1 MTEPRLGIVILAAG
15 EARRFG
21 ACKQL
26 ALLHTKPLLQH
37 VIDAALP
44 LRPTRL
50 IVMTGKY
57 HEAIAA
63 AKNEGVVTGAELIL
77 NPDWSSG
84 MSSSIRLGCELLS
97 DDCDQLL
104 VLLADQVLVSTSE
117 LETLVAQA
125 VDGGSA
131 CAGFGETVGPPA
143 VFSRVWYPD
152 LLTLNAEN
160 GAKKLLTDPAKQ
172 VTIVPMKSAGWDID
186 SKDDLERLSDVS
198 SYIFGN

>member
-1 MTEPRLGIVILAAG
+1 MTESRLGIVILAAG

-26 ALLHTKPLLQH
+26 ALFHKKPLLQH

-50 IVMTGKY
+50 VVMTGKY

-63 AKNEGVVTGAELIL
+63 ANEEGVVTGAELIH

-117 LETLVAQA
+117 LETLIARA

-131 CAGFGETVGPPA
+131 CAGFSETVGPPA
-143 VFSRVWYPD
+143 VFSRAWYPD

-160 GAKKLLTDPAKQ
+160 GAKKLLNDPAKQ
-172 VTIVPMKSAGWDID
+172 VAIVPMKSAGWDID

>member
-26 ALLHTKPLLQH
+26 ALFHTKPLLQH

-50 IVMTGKY
+50 VVMTGKY
-57 HEAIAA
+57 HEAIAEA
-63 AKNEGVVTGAELIL
+63 NDEGVVTGAELIY
-77 NPDWSSG
+77 NPGWSSG

-117 LETLVAQA
+117 LETLIAQA
-125 VDGGSA
+125 VDGSSA
-131 CAGFGETVGPPA
+131 CAGFSETVGPPA
-143 VFSRVWYPD
+143 VFSRAWYPD

>member
-50 IVMTGKY
+50 VVMTGKY

-63 AKNEGVVTGAELIL
+63 AKDEGVVTGAELIR

-84 MSSSIRLGCELLS
+84 MSSSIRLGCELLA

-117 LETLVAQA
+117 LETLTAQA

-131 CAGFGETVGPPA
+131 CAGFSETVGPPA
-143 VFSRVWYPD
+143 VFSRAWYPD

-198 SYIFGN
+198 RYIFGN

>member
-26 ALLHTKPLLQH
+26 ALFHTKPLLQH

-44 LRPTRL
+44 LRPSRL
-50 IVMTGKY
+50 VVMTGKY

-63 AKNEGVVTGAELIL
+63 ANDEGLVTGAELIY
-77 NPDWSSG
+77 NSDWSSG

-97 DDCDQLL
+97 DDCNQLL

-117 LETLVAQA
+117 LETLIAQA

-131 CAGFGETVGPPA
+131 CAGFSETVGPPA
-143 VFSRVWYPD
+143 VFSTAWYPD
-152 LLTLNAEN
+152 LLTLSAEN

-172 VTIVPMKSAGWDID
+172 VKIVPMKSAGWDID
-186 SKDDLERLSDVS
+186 SKDDLERISDVS
-198 SYIFGN
+198 NYIFGD

>member
-1 MTEPRLGIVILAAG
+1 MTKPRLGIVILAAG

-26 ALLHTKPLLQH
+26 ALFHKKPLLQH

-44 LRPTRL
+44 LRPSRL
-50 IVMTGKY
+50 VVMTGKY

-63 AKNEGVVTGAELIL
+63 AKNEGAVTGAELIH

-84 MSSSIRLGCELLS
+84 MSSSIRLGCELLA

-104 VLLADQVLVSTSE
+104 VLLADQVLVSTRE
-117 LETLVAQA
+117 LETLTAQA
-125 VDGGSA
+125 VGGGSA
-131 CAGFGETVGPPA
+131 CAGFSETVGPPA
-143 VFSRVWYPD
+143 VFSRAWYPN

-160 GAKKLLTDPAKQ
+160 GAKKLLTDPAKE

-186 SKDDLERLSDVS
+186 SKDDLERLSEVS

>member
-50 IVMTGKY
+50 VVMTGKY
-57 HEAIAA
+57 HEDIAS
-63 AKNEGVVTGAELIL
+63 AKDQGVVTGAELIH
-77 NPDWSSG
+77 NPDWPSG
-84 MSSSIRLGCELLS
+84 MSSSIRLGCELLA

-117 LETLVAQA
+117 LETLTAQA
-125 VDGGSA
+125 VDGRSA
-131 CAGFGETVGPPA
+131 CAGFSETVGPPA
-143 VFSRVWYPD
+143 VFSRACYPD
-152 LLTLNAEN
+152 LLTLSAEN

-198 SYIFGN
+198 RYIFGN

>member
-26 ALLHTKPLLQH
+26 ALFHTKPLLQH

-44 LRPTRL
+44 LRPAR
-50 IVMTGKY
+50 IVVMTGKY

-63 AKNEGVVTGAELIL
+63 AKDEGVVTDAELIH

-84 MSSSIRLGCELLS
+84 MSSSIRLGCELLYY
-97 DDCDQLL
+97 DCDQLL

-117 LETLVAQA
+117 LETLIAQA
-125 VDGGSA
+125 VDGSSA
-131 CAGFGETVGPPA
+131 CAGFSETVGPPA
-143 VFSRVWYPD
+143 VFCRAWYPD

-198 SYIFGN
+198 NYIFGN

>member
-26 ALLHTKPLLQH
+26 ALFHTKPLLQH

-50 IVMTGKY
+50 VVMTGKY

-63 AKNEGVVTGAELIL
+63 ANDEGVVTGAELIH

-117 LETLVAQA
+117 LETLIARA

-131 CAGFGETVGPPA
+131 CAGFSETVGPPA
-143 VFSRVWYPD
+143 VFSRAWYPD

-160 GAKKLLTDPAKQ
+160 GAKKLLNDPAKQ
-172 VTIVPMKSAGWDID
+172 VAIVPMKSAGWDID

>member
-1 MTEPRLGIVILAAG
+1 MTEPRLGIIILAAG

-26 ALLHTKPLLQH
+26 AAFHKKPLLQH

-44 LRPTRL
+44 LRYARL
-50 IVMTGKY
+50 VVMTGKY
-57 HEAIAA
+57 HEAIVV
-63 AKNEGVVTGAELIL
+63 AKDKGVLTGAELIY

-104 VLLADQVLVSTSE
+104 VLLADQVLVSTTE
-117 LETLVAQA
+117 LETLLAEA
-125 VDGGSA
+125 TDGGSA
-131 CAGFGETVGPPA
+131 CAGFSETVGPPA
-143 VFSRVWYPD
+143 VFSRGWYPE

-160 GAKKLLTDPAKQ
+160 GAKKLLTDPSKQ

>member
-26 ALLHTKPLLQH
+26 ALFHKKPLLQH

-50 IVMTGKY
+50 VVMTGKY

-63 AKNEGVVTGAELIL
+63 AKDEGVVTGAELIR

-117 LETLVAQA
+117 LETLIARA

-131 CAGFGETVGPPA
+131 CAGFSETVGPPA
-143 VFSRVWYPD
+143 VFSRAWYPD

-160 GAKKLLTDPAKQ
+160 GAKKLLNDPAKQ
-172 VTIVPMKSAGWDID
+172 VAIVPMKSAGWDID

>member
-26 ALLHTKPLLQH
+26 ALFHTKPLLQH

-44 LRPTRL
+44 LRPAR
-50 IVMTGKY
+50 IVVMTGKY

-63 AKNEGVVTGAELIL
+63 AKDEGVVTGAELIY

-117 LETLVAQA
+117 LETLIAQA
-125 VDGGSA
+125 VDGSSA
-131 CAGFGETVGPPA
+131 CAGFSETVGPPA
-143 VFSRVWYPD
+143 VFSRAWYPD

-172 VTIVPMKSAGWDID
+172 VTIIPTKSAGWDID

>member
-15 EARRFG
+15 EARRFSE
-21 ACKQL
+21 CKQL
-26 ALLHTKPLLQH
+26 ALFHTKPLLQH

-50 IVMTGKY
+50 VVMTGKY

-63 AKNEGVVTGAELIL
+63 AKDEGVVTGAELIH

-117 LETLVAQA
+117 LETLTAQA
-125 VDGGSA
+125 VGGGSA
-131 CAGFGETVGPPA
+131 CAGFSETVGPPA
-143 VFSRVWYPD
+143 VFSRAWYPN

>member
-26 ALLHTKPLLQH
+26 ALFHTKPLLQH

-44 LRPTRL
+44 LRPAR
-50 IVMTGKY
+50 IVVMTGKY

-63 AKNEGVVTGAELIL
+63 AKDEGVVTDAELIH
-77 NPDWSSG
+77 NTDWSSG
-84 MSSSIRLGCELLS
+84 MSSSIRLGCELLYY
-97 DDCDQLL
+97 DCDQLL

-117 LETLVAQA
+117 LETLIAQA
-125 VDGGSA
+125 VDGSSA
-131 CAGFGETVGPPA
+131 CAGFSETVGPPA
-143 VFSRVWYPD
+143 VFSRAWYPD

>member
-1 MTEPRLGIVILAAG
+1 MTKPRLGIIILAAG

-26 ALLHTKPLLQH
+26 ALFHTKPLLQH

-44 LRPTRL
+44 LRPARL
-50 IVMTGKY
+50 VVMTGKY
-57 HEAIAA
+57 HEDIAA
-63 AKNEGVVTGAELIL
+63 ANDKGVVTGAELIH
-77 NPDWSSG
+77 NPHWSSG
-84 MSSSIRLGCELLS
+84 MSSSIRLGCELLH

-117 LETLVAQA
+117 LETLIAQA

-131 CAGFGETVGPPA
+131 CAGFSETVGPPA
-143 VFSRVWYPD
+143 VFSRAWYPD

-160 GAKKLLTDPAKQ
+160 GAKKLLTDPTKP

-198 SYIFGN
+198 GYIFGN

>member
-26 ALLHTKPLLQH
+26 ALFHTKPLVQH

-50 IVMTGKY
+50 IVVTGKY
-57 HEAIAA
+57 HEEIAS
-63 AKNEGVVTGAELIL
+63 AKDQGVVTGAELIHNL
-77 NPDWSSG
+77 DWSSG
-84 MSSSIRLGCELLS
+84 MSSSIRLGCELLA

-117 LETLVAQA
+117 LETLIAQA

-131 CAGFGETVGPPA
+131 CAGFSETVGPPA
-143 VFSRVWYPD
+143 VFSRAWYPD

-172 VTIVPMKSAGWDID
+172 VTIVPMKSAGWAID

>member
-26 ALLHTKPLLQH
+26 ALFHTKPLLQH

-44 LRPTRL
+44 LRPKRL

-57 HEAIAA
+57 HKAIATA
-63 AKNEGVVTGAELIL
+63 TDEGVVTGAELIH

-117 LETLVAQA
+117 LETLIAQA

-131 CAGFGETVGPPA
+131 CAGFSETVGPPA
-143 VFSRVWYPD
+143 VFSRAWYPD

>member
-50 IVMTGKY
+50 VVMTGKY
-57 HEAIAA
+57 HEDIVS
-63 AKNEGVVTGAELIL
+63 AKDQGVVTGAELIH

-84 MSSSIRLGCELLS
+84 MSSSIRLGCEILA

-117 LETLVAQA
+117 LETLTAQA

-131 CAGFGETVGPPA
+131 CAGFSETVGPPA
-143 VFSRVWYPD
+143 VFSRACYPD

-198 SYIFGN
+198 RYIFGN

>member
-26 ALLHTKPLLQH
+26 ALFHTKPLLQH

-50 IVMTGKY
+50 VVMTGKY

-63 AKNEGVVTGAELIL
+63 AKDEGVVTGAELIR

-117 LETLVAQA
+117 LETLIAQA

-131 CAGFGETVGPPA
+131 CAGFSETVGPPA
-143 VFSRVWYPD
+143 VFSRAWYPD

-160 GAKKLLTDPAKQ
+160 GAKKLLTDPEKQ

>member
-26 ALLHTKPLLQH
+26 ALFHTKPLLQH

-44 LRPTRL
+44 LRPAR
-50 IVMTGKY
+50 IVVMTGKY

-63 AKNEGVVTGAELIL
+63 AKDEGVVTDAELIH

-84 MSSSIRLGCELLS
+84 MSSSIRLGCELLYY
-97 DDCDQLL
+97 DCDQLL

-117 LETLVAQA
+117 LETLIAQA
-125 VDGGSA
+125 VDGSSA
-131 CAGFGETVGPPA
+131 CAGFSETVGPPA
-143 VFSRVWYPD
+143 VFSRAWYPD

-186 SKDDLERLSDVS
+186 SKDDLATQ
-198 SYIFGN
+198 

>member
-26 ALLHTKPLLQH
+26 ALFHTKPLLQH

-44 LRPTRL
+44 LRPAR
-50 IVMTGKY
+50 IVVMTGKY

-63 AKNEGVVTGAELIL
+63 AKDEGVVTGAELIY

-117 LETLVAQA
+117 LETLIAQA
-125 VDGGSA
+125 VDGSSA
-131 CAGFGETVGPPA
+131 CASFSETVGPPA
-143 VFSRVWYPD
+143 VFSRAWYPD

>member
-1 MTEPRLGIVILAAG
+1 MTETRLGIIILAAG

-21 ACKQL
+21 ACKPL
-26 ALLHTKPLLQH
+26 AFFHTKPLLQH
-37 VIDAALP
+37 VIDAAIP

-50 IVMTGKY
+50 VVMTGKY

-63 AKNEGVVTGAELIL
+63 ANDKGVLSGAELIY

-84 MSSSIRLGCELLS
+84 MSSSIRLGCKLLS
-97 DDCDQLL
+97 DDCNYLL
-104 VLLADQVLVSTSE
+104 VLLADQVLVSNCE
-117 LETLVAQA
+117 LETLIAKA

-131 CAGFGETVGPPA
+131 CAGFSETVGPPA
-143 VFSRVWYPD
+143 IFSRAWYPD

-172 VTIVPMKSAGWDID
+172 VAIVPIKSAGWDID
-186 SKDDLERLSDVS
+186 SKDDLERLSNVS

>member
-26 ALLHTKPLLQH
+26 ALFHTKPLLQH

-50 IVMTGKY
+50 VVMTGKY

-63 AKNEGVVTGAELIL
+63 ANDEGVVTGAELIH

-84 MSSSIRLGCELLS
+84 MSSSIRLACELLS
-97 DDCDQLL
+97 VDCDQLL
-104 VLLADQVLVSTSE
+104 VLLADQVLVSTNE
-117 LETLVAQA
+117 LETLVAMA
-125 VDGGSA
+125 ADGGSA
-131 CAGFGETVGPPA
+131 CAGFSGTVGPPA
-143 VFSRVWYPD
+143 VFSRAWYPD

-172 VTIVPMKSAGWDID
+172 VAIVPMKSAGWDID

>member
-26 ALLHTKPLLQH
+26 ALFHTKPLLQH

-44 LRPTRL
+44 LRPAR
-50 IVMTGKY
+50 IVVMTGRY

-63 AKNEGVVTGAELIL
+63 ANDEGVVTGAELIY

-117 LETLVAQA
+117 LETLIAQT
-125 VDGGSA
+125 VDGSSA
-131 CAGFGETVGPPA
+131 CAGFSETVGPPA
-143 VFSRVWYPD
+143 VFCRARYPD

>member
-1 MTEPRLGIVILAAG
+1 
-15 EARRFG
+15 
-21 ACKQL
+21 
-26 ALLHTKPLLQH
+26 
-37 VIDAALP
+37 
-44 LRPTRL
+44 
-50 IVMTGKY
+50 MTGKY
-57 HEAIAA
+57 HEDIAS
-63 AKNEGVVTGAELIL
+63 AKDQGVVTGAELIH

-84 MSSSIRLGCELLS
+84 MSSSIRLGCELLA

-117 LETLVAQA
+117 LETLTAQA
-125 VDGGSA
+125 VDGRSA
-131 CAGFGETVGPPA
+131 CAGFNETVGPPA
-143 VFSRVWYPD
+143 VFSRACYPD

-198 SYIFGN
+198 RYIFGN

>member
-26 ALLHTKPLLQH
+26 ALLHTKPLLQY

-50 IVMTGKY
+50 VVMTGKY
-57 HEAIAA
+57 HEDIVS
-63 AKNEGVVTGAELIL
+63 AKDQGVVTGAELIH

-84 MSSSIRLGCELLS
+84 MSSSIRLGCELLA

-117 LETLVAQA
+117 LETLTAQA

-131 CAGFGETVGPPA
+131 CAGFSETVGPPA
-143 VFSRVWYPD
+143 VFSRACYPD

-198 SYIFGN
+198 RYIFGN

>member
-1 MTEPRLGIVILAAG
+1 
-15 EARRFG
+15 
-21 ACKQL
+21 
-26 ALLHTKPLLQH
+26 
-37 VIDAALP
+37 
-44 LRPTRL
+44 
-50 IVMTGKY
+50 MTGKY
-57 HEAIAA
+57 HEEIAS
-63 AKNEGVVTGAELIL
+63 AKDQGVVTGAELIH

-97 DDCDQLL
+97 HDCDQLL

-117 LETLVAQA
+117 LETLIAQA

-131 CAGFGETVGPPA
+131 CAGFSETVGPPA
-143 VFSRVWYPD
+143 VFSRAWYPD

>member
-1 MTEPRLGIVILAAG
+1 MTESRLGIVILAAG

-26 ALLHTKPLLQH
+26 ALFHTKPLLQH

-44 LRPTRL
+44 LRPKRL

-63 AKNEGVVTGAELIL
+63 AKDEGVVTGAELIY

-84 MSSSIRLGCELLS
+84 MSSSISLCCELLA

-104 VLLADQVLVSTSE
+104 VLLADQVLVATSE
-117 LETLVAQA
+117 LETLIAQA

-131 CAGFGETVGPPA
+131 CAGFSETVGPPA
-143 VFSRVWYPD
+143 VFSRAWYPD

>member
-26 ALLHTKPLLQH
+26 ALFHTKPLVQH

-57 HEAIAA
+57 HEDIVS
-63 AKNEGVVTGAELIL
+63 AKDQGVVTGAELIH

-84 MSSSIRLGCELLS
+84 MSSSIRLGCELLA
-97 DDCDQLL
+97 DHCDQLL

-117 LETLVAQA
+117 LETLTAQA

-143 VFSRVWYPD
+143 VFSRACYPD

-160 GAKKLLTDPAKQ
+160 GAKKLLTDRAKQ

>member
-1 MTEPRLGIVILAAG
+1 MTESRLGIVILAAG

-26 ALLHTKPLLQH
+26 ALFHKKPLLQH

-44 LRPTRL
+44 LRHARL
-50 IVMTGKY
+50 VVMTGKY

-63 AKNEGVVTGAELIL
+63 ASDEGVVTSADLIY

-84 MSSSIRLGCELLS
+84 MSSSIRLACELLS
-97 DDCDQLL
+97 VDCDKLL
-104 VLLADQVLVSTSE
+104 VLLADQVLVSTNE
-117 LETLVAQA
+117 LETLVAMA
-125 VDGGSA
+125 ADGGSA
-131 CAGFGETVGPPA
+131 CAGFSETVGPPA
-143 VFSRVWYPD
+143 VFSRGWYPD
-152 LLTLNAEN
+152 LLKLNAEN
-160 GAKKLLTDPAKQ
+160 GAKQLLTDSAKQ
-172 VTIVPMKSAGWDID
+172 VSIVPMKSAGWDID

>member
-26 ALLHTKPLLQH
+26 ALFHTKPLLQH

-44 LRPTRL
+44 LTPARL
-50 IVMTGKY
+50 VVMTGKY

-63 AKNEGVVTGAELIL
+63 AKNEGVVTGAEL
-77 NPDWSSG
+77 

-131 CAGFGETVGPPA
+131 CAGFSETVGPPA

>member
-1 MTEPRLGIVILAAG
+1 MTESRLGIVILAAG

-26 ALLHTKPLLQH
+26 ALFHKKPLLQH

-44 LRPTRL
+44 LRPKRL

-63 AKNEGVVTGAELIL
+63 AKDEGVVTGAELIY

-84 MSSSIRLGCELLS
+84 MSSSISLCCELLA

-104 VLLADQVLVSTSE
+104 VLLADQVLVATSE
-117 LETLVAQA
+117 LETLIAQA
-125 VDGGSA
+125 VDGVSA
-131 CAGFGETVGPPA
+131 CAGFSETVGPPA
-143 VFSRVWYPD
+143 VFSRAWYPD

>member
-1 MTEPRLGIVILAAG
+1 MTESRLGIVILAAG

-50 IVMTGKY
+50 VVMTGKY

-63 AKNEGVVTGAELIL
+63 AKDEGVVTGAELIHNL
-77 NPDWSSG
+77 DWSSG
-84 MSSSIRLGCELLS
+84 MSSSIRLGCELLA

-117 LETLVAQA
+117 LETLTAQA
-125 VDGGSA
+125 LDGGSA
-131 CAGFGETVGPPA
+131 CAGFSETVGPPA
-143 VFSRVWYPD
+143 VFSRAWYPD

-172 VTIVPMKSAGWDID
+172 VSIVPMKAAGWDID

>member
-26 ALLHTKPLLQH
+26 ALFHTKPLLQH

-44 LRPTRL
+44 LRPAR
-50 IVMTGKY
+50 IVVMTGKY

-63 AKNEGVVTGAELIL
+63 AKDEGVVTGAELIY

-117 LETLVAQA
+117 LETLIAQA
-125 VDGGSA
+125 VDGSSA
-131 CAGFGETVGPPA
+131 CAGFSGTVGPPA
-143 VFSRVWYPD
+143 VFSRAWYPD

-172 VTIVPMKSAGWDID
+172 VTIIPTKSAGWDID

>member
-1 MTEPRLGIVILAAG
+1 MTKPRLGIIILAAG

-50 IVMTGKY
+50 VVMTGKY

-63 AKNEGVVTGAELIL
+63 AKDEGVVTGAELIR

-84 MSSSIRLGCELLS
+84 MSSSIRLGCELLA

-117 LETLVAQA
+117 LETLTAQA

-131 CAGFGETVGPPA
+131 CAGFSETVGPPA
-143 VFSRVWYPD
+143 VFSRAWYPD

-198 SYIFGN
+198 RYIFGN